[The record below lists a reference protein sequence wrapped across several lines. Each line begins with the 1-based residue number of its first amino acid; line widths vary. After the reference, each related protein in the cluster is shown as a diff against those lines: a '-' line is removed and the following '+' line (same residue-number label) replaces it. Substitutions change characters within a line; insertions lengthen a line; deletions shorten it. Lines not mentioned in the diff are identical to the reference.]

1 MIVNI
6 KNRKQEQPPQQPCL
20 RDDML
25 IIKKLIMREKHVWAY
40 RLLQAPSVKLQ
51 KELKVFLTNEMK

>member
-6 KNRKQEQPPQQPCL
+6 KNRKQGQPCL
-20 RDDML
+20 REDML

-51 KELKVFLTNEMK
+51 KELKVFLTNIIKE